1 MTIALLFP
9 GQGSQTV
16 GMGQAMAEKFPEA
29 ADVFKLA
36 DDIIGIPFSKLLWNG
51 PEEELTATVNAQPA
65 IVTTSLAC
73 WAVLAQYKIAPA
85 YVAGHSVGE
94 YAALVAN
101 GVLSMSDAI
110 QLVRKRGECMY
121 RSGQKRRGGMAAVLG
136 LDLSSVESIC
146 KTVSSGSLILDIAN
160 LNAPGQVVVS
170 GDAEIVAKAAPLFLE
185 KGAKRVV
192 QLEVSGAF
200 HSGLMLDAQK
210 EFDPELEIVSFSN
223 AKCPLVS
230 NVTALPI
237 QNGLE
242 IRNVLKRQIREAVQ
256 WEAIIKWLSAHGVTT
271 VIEVGTGKVLS
282 GLVRKIDRGIHTL
295 QVGDPVSLQE
305 TLKAIGNSCQAVI

>member
-73 WAVLAQYKIAPA
+73 WAVLAQYKIAPV

-121 RSGQKRRGGMAAVLG
+121 RSGQKRRGSMAAVLG
-136 LDLSSVESIC
+136 LDLSSVEKIC

-170 GDAEIVAKAAPLFLE
+170 GDVEIVTKAAPLFLE

-210 EFDPELEIVSFSN
+210 EFDPELEVVSFSN

-256 WEAIIKWLSAHGVTT
+256 WETIIKWLSAHGVTT

-282 GLVRKIDRGIHTL
+282 GLVRKIDRGIRTL

-305 TLKAIGNSCQAVI
+305 TLKSIGNSCQAVI